1 VGGALSVV
9 PFVRGAVL
17 GYAFDEGRDPLVNG
31 WALGGLSLST
41 ALSRRFGGVRHA
53 LEPRLDWRLGGGV
66 LGRALPAFGYDQWD
80 RAPAVPPGAAVTF
93 RAATGASRLAAAA
106 PPGPFHQVRLSLAT
120 RLSSGEKELFR
131 AEVGQDLELRRG
143 RLAEGY
149 VTAAAA
155 RGLVSGE
162 AELRFWTGGRLEPG
176 PRTPPGSGSWLD
188 AFSQARLRLAVSDA
202 RGDAVR
208 LGLLSFGP
216 GGSGQQQAGADS
228 LFDPRAVDVGTFV
241 PPEPGTPGSTWSLAS
256 ATLGAQVRL
265 GPATIG
271 YEAQLPVR
279 TAIVPACSG
288 AEGAVRTIGP
298 WLVRQ
303 HTGSLEWDSPCRC
316 FRARASIRYSD
327 CGGVGGGFTL
337 DLGAAAS
344 P

>member
-1 VGGALSVV
+1 M
-9 PFVRGAVL
+9 
-17 GYAFDEGRDPLVNG
+17 
-31 WALGGLSLST
+31 
-41 ALSRRFGGVRHA
+41 
-53 LEPRLDWRLGGGV
+53 
-66 LGRALPAFGYDQWD
+66 
-80 RAPAVPPGAAVTF
+80 
-93 RAATGASRLAAAA
+93 
-106 PPGPFHQVRLSLAT
+106 
-120 RLSSGEKELFR
+120 
-131 AEVGQDLELRRG
+131 GQDLDLRRG

-176 PRTPPGSGSWLD
+176 PEVPPGFGSWLD
-188 AFSQARLRLAVSDA
+188 AFSQARLRLAVSDG
-202 RGDAVR
+202 RGDAIR

-216 GGSGQQQAGADS
+216 GGSGQQQAGLDA
-228 LFDPRAVDVGTFV
+228 LFDPRASDVGTFV
-241 PPEPGTPGSTWSLAS
+241 GGSPWALAS
-256 ATLGAQVRL
+256 ATIGAQVRL
-265 GPATIG
+265 GPATFG

-279 TAIVPACSG
+279 TAVVPACSG
-288 AEGAVRTIGP
+288 NEGDMRTTGP
-298 WLVRQ
+298 WQVRQ